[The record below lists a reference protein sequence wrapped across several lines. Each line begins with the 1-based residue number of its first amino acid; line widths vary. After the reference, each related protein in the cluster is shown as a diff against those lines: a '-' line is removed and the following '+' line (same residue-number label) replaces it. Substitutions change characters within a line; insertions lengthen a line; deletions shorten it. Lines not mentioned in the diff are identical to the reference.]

1 MKLLTTTIILT
12 LTLNSLSAQCDCEKV
27 DQKNGTFYT
36 LCQPFLSAT
45 DSMGEIKLGVSA
57 LGESRF
63 IHLTISFAANLQVIN
78 GGLTI
83 HTSDGKSWACV
94 LVQRNLSEVDS
105 VQTAYGL
112 FVTSAEELALMQNNT
127 VQSISFYLAD
137 GKERS
142 VKVTYLSNNLPLQL
156 ACLED

>member
-1 MKLLTTTIILT
+1 
-12 LTLNSLSAQCDCEKV
+12 
-27 DQKNGTFYT
+27 
-36 LCQPFLSAT
+36 
-45 DSMGEIKLGVSA
+45 MGEIKLGVSA

-137 GKERS
+137 GKERT